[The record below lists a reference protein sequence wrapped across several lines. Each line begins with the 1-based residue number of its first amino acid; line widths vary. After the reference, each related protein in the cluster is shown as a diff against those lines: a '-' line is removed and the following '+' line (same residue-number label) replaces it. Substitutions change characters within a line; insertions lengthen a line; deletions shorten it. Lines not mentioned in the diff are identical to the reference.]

1 MGPGHVNYDLRSVAV
16 GVGQSARSMGLKT
29 FCSRDSI
36 MLLIIEALKRLLFM
50 WVTSMVFTVLE
61 IKTENI

>member
-1 MGPGHVNYDLRSVAV
+1 
-16 GVGQSARSMGLKT
+16 
-29 FCSRDSI
+29 

-61 IKTENI
+61 IKTEKLKNIS